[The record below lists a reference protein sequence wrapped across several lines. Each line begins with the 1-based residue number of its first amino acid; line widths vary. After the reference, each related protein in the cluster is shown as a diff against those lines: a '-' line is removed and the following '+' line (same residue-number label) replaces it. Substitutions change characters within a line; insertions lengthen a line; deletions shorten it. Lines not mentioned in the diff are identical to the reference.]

1 MVYDE
6 SMISQLE
13 GKIVAKDL
21 KKVVLDVH
29 GVGYK
34 IFISG
39 DTHEKIKK
47 NTGEPVRFFTHLA
60 VREDALDLYGFLDEE
75 GLNFFGLLISISGI
89 GPKTAMGILSGA
101 TVSTLRQAIASGD
114 SNLLTKMGG
123 IGKKNADKIVLELR
137 DKIGIVEESEKSDF
151 RGATDVLEALK
162 SLGYPEREAREA
174 MKQIDKK
181 ITNTSEKVKQA
192 LKILGTH

>member
-1 MVYDE
+1 MMN
-6 SMISQLE
+6 SMISELT
-13 GKIVAKDL
+13 GKIVSKDP
-21 KKVVLDVH
+21 KKLVLDVH

-39 DTHEKIKK
+39 DTFEKVKK
-47 NTGEPVRFFTHLA
+47 MEPEPVRFFTHLA
-60 VREDALDLYGFLDEE
+60 VREDALDLYGFLEEE

-114 SNLLTKMGG
+114 SSLLTKMGG
-123 IGKKNADKIVLELR
+123 IGRKNADKIILELR
-137 DKIGIVEESEKSDF
+137 DKIGLVEESEKTDF
-151 RGATDVLEALK
+151 RGASDVLEALK

-174 MKQIDKK
+174 LKKIDKK
-181 ITNTSEKVKQA
+181 IESTSEKVKHA
-192 LKILGTH
+192 LKILATHA

>member
-1 MVYDE
+1 
-6 SMISQLE
+6 MISQLE
-13 GKIVAKDL
+13 GKIVAKDP

-34 IFISG
+34 IAISG
-39 DTHEKIKK
+39 DTFEKLRK
-47 NTGEPVRFFTHLA
+47 NEGEPIRFFTHLA

-114 SNLLTKMGG
+114 ATLLTKMGG

-137 DKIGIVEESEKSDF
+137 DKIGMVEESEKSDF
-151 RGATDVLEALK
+151 QGASDVLEALK
-162 SLGYPEREAREA
+162 SLGYPEREARDA
-174 MKQIDKK
+174 LKKIDKT
-181 ITNTSEKVKQA
+181 IQSTSEKVKQA
-192 LKILGTH
+192 LKILGEKW